1 MLTIIFKSVAGSRL
15 AGPELGVSEETLGG
29 WVGKEH
35 VRKRREKG
43 LDGGG
48 GERESKRLVIVSVI
62 KHRYLI

>member
-48 GERESKRLVIVSVI
+48 GGNANPKGS
-62 KHRYLI
+62 

>member
-48 GERESKRLVIVSVI
+48 GGGTRIQKARDCFS
-62 KHRYLI
+62 H